1 MPVSSPRKTRA
12 RETLRQINLR
22 PAEIMEHDRLNHKI
36 FMEAALEEAAKAGL
50 EDEVPI
56 GAVAVGDGEIIA
68 REHNRTIQLNDPTA
82 HAEILL
88 LKKAASHAGNYRLPD
103 ITVYVTVEP
112 CPMCAGAL
120 IQARIKKLV
129 FGTADI
135 KGGGVVSRFNI
146 LEPGK
151 MNHDIEFESGV
162 LEDQCR
168 EIIQSFFTSR
178 R

>member
-1 MPVSSPRKTRA
+1 
-12 RETLRQINLR
+12 
-22 PAEIMEHDRLNHKI
+22 MEHDSLNHEI
-36 FMEAALEEAAKAGL
+36 FMEAALEEASKAGL

-56 GAVAVGDGEIIA
+56 GAVAVENGEIIA

-88 LKKAASHAGNYRLPD
+88 LKKAAIRAGNYRLPD

-120 IQARIKKLV
+120 IQARIKKLI
-129 FGTADI
+129 FGTADK
-135 KGGGVVSRFNI
+135 KGGGVVSRFKI
-146 LEPGK
+146 LEPGR
-151 MNHDIEFESGV
+151 MNHNIEFESGV
-162 LEDQCR
+162 LEEQCR
-168 EIIQSFFTSR
+168 GIIQSFFSSR